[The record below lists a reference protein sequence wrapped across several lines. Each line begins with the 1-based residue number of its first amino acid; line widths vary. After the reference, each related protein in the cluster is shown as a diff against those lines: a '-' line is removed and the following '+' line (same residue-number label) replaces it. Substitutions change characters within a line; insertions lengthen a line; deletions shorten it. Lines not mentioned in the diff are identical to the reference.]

1 MRDLLN
7 WEILKSDNYVVLDFE
22 TDTSGGQFGAASQP
36 DNRLLLACW
45 KCGPD
50 HIRGMRLPEGRD
62 AGVLSC
68 WGGEYEQNDLLDD
81 IQSADFVVAHNAKYE
96 AGWLIRMGV
105 PVEEQV
111 WFCTRLAEYV
121 LLGNRAAG
129 GEGLAPVRIS
139 LDACVR
145 RRGGVM
151 KDPVVD
157 RLIKNGVNPVR
168 IPRKWLQ
175 GRCMKDV
182 ADTEKLFL
190 DQRASL
196 TSTGRLPVLW
206 TRSLISP
213 VLAEIEQTGM
223 YVDRAR
229 VESAHYEYTRKLV
242 ELDEELDKMT
252 GGINTRSSKQVAEFV
267 YGVLGFKEKTDKQ
280 GKPKRTGT
288 GMPLTSQK
296 VLDTLVATNKKQK
309 QFIALRKE
317 RSKTSAALS
326 KALDFLLGVAREKG
340 GRFLGEF
347 NQANTATHR
356 LSSSGVPITFADG
369 ETRTT
374 QFQNLPRVFKPLFG
388 PGE

>member
-7 WEILKSDNYVVLDFE
+7 WEILKSDNYVVVDFE
-22 TDTSGGQFGAASQP
+22 TDTSGGQYGAASQP

-45 KCGPD
+45 K
-50 HIRGMRLPEGRD
+50 R
-62 AGVLSC
+62 AGQPVQAH
-68 WGGEYEQNDLLDD
+68 WGGEYDQGDLLQAFDD
-81 IQSADFVVAHNAKYE
+81 ADFVVAHQAKYE
-96 AGWLIRMGV
+96 AGWFLRMGV
-105 PVEEQV
+105 NVEEQV

-129 GEGLAPVRIS
+129 GEGLAPVLIS

-145 RRGGVM
+145 RRGGVQ

-175 GRCMKDV
+175 GRCAKDV
-182 ADTEKLFL
+182 VDTERLML
-190 DQRASL
+190 DQRAALLS
-196 TSTGRLPVLW
+196 SQRLPVLW
-206 TRSLISP
+206 TRSIISP
-213 VLAEIEQTGM
+213 VLAEIEQAGM
-223 YVDRAR
+223 YVDKIR
-229 VESAHYEYTRKLV
+229 VENTHFEYTQKLA
-242 ELDEELDKMT
+242 ELDQKLDEMT

-267 YGVLGFKEKTDKQ
+267 YDVLGFREKTDKT
-280 GKPKRTGT
+280 GKPKRTASGLR
-288 GMPLTSQK
+288 LTSQK
-296 VLDTLVATNKKQK
+296 VLDTLVATNKRQK
-309 QFIALRKE
+309 EFIALRKE
-317 RSKTSAALS
+317 RSKVSSALS
-326 KALDFLLGVAREKG
+326 KALDFLLGVARERD